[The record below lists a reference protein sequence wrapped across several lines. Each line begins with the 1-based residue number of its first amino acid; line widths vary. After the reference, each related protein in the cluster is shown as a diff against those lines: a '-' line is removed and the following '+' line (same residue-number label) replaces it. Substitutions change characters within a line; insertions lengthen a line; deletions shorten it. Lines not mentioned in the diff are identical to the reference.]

1 MNASAKL
8 NDAIEKYRVWLLNRY
23 DAFRDEL
30 LSLIGVE
37 DKVCQITAFRTAMSF
52 CQKGDYKEMA
62 PSPRFDIPYYRKIV
76 AELLTF
82 NPLPDELRI
91 CLKEAGV
98 HMGCDAQEYFEY
110 TDIKYHTINSLRFA
124 LTQRANAEPSPESD
138 ELEKRVL
145 YVLSLMK
152 TPVDEE
158 VKALGVFPAALAK
171 LVQQKKNFTDLL
183 EEVLRRDLTQST
195 LEYVLMK
202 MDAEFLPYL
211 ASPMQ
216 FTDFLTAC
224 FDYGGVLSVMSLS
237 SLYEMITHYGVNY
250 PAYFDRLYS
259 LLDEKVFSMKYRQRF
274 LALLVRSLRSSAVP
288 ALVLA
293 AFCKRL
299 ARIAVVSAPS
309 TALFVVPLLT
319 ELVSYHSSLYPLVQ
333 VGEKEDVYDVVSVRK
348 MLPGV
353 EEDEVAPAK
362 ELEDEDEEESEES
375 EEESEKEEVAAEVDD
390 HRMTERPSAELSS
403 EILKR
408 VLKRMELKRQRCEK
422 EPECPAKQ
430 PKVEYAMKT
439 VKEVI
444 RQKAAFD
451 PFDNATNDIQQS
463 HALESYLW
471 ELYVLQRHYDPKVVA
486 MMRML
491 QAKLVKTRQQF
502 NRIVGITYESEF
514 NRLLK
519 EEPGNF
525 AFASRNAGYLS
536 EESVVAKLFI

>member
-1 MNASAKL
+1 M
-8 NDAIEKYRVWLLNRY
+8 R
-23 DAFRDEL
+23 
-30 LSLIGVE
+30 GV
-37 DKVCQITAFRTAMSF
+37 R
-52 CQKGDYKEMA
+52 
-62 PSPRFDIPYYRKIV
+62 R
-76 AELLTF
+76 
-82 NPLPDELRI
+82 
-91 CLKEAGV
+91 
-98 HMGCDAQEYFEY
+98 
-110 TDIKYHTINSLRFA
+110 
-124 LTQRANAEPSPESD
+124 SD

-171 LVQQKKNFTDLL
+171 LAQQKKNFTDLL

-259 LLDEKVFSMKYRQRF
+259 LLDEKVFSMKCVLFFSLTPRYRQRF

-348 MLPGV
+348 VLPGV

-375 EEESEKEEVAAEVDD
+375 EESEKEEVVAEVDD

-408 VLKRMELKRQRCEK
+408 VLKRMERKRQRGEK

-430 PKVEYAMKT
+430 PKVEYAMKS
-439 VKEVI
+439 
-444 RQKAAFD
+444 AG
-451 PFDNATNDIQQS
+451 
-463 HALESYLW
+463 
-471 ELYVLQRHYDPKVVA
+471 VA
-486 MMRML
+486 G
-491 QAKLVKTRQQF
+491 A
-502 NRIVGITYESEF
+502 
-514 NRLLK
+514 
-519 EEPGNF
+519 
-525 AFASRNAGYLS
+525 
-536 EESVVAKLFI
+536 

>member
-1 MNASAKL
+1 
-8 NDAIEKYRVWLLNRY
+8 
-23 DAFRDEL
+23 
-30 LSLIGVE
+30 
-37 DKVCQITAFRTAMSF
+37 
-52 CQKGDYKEMA
+52 
-62 PSPRFDIPYYRKIV
+62 
-76 AELLTF
+76 
-82 NPLPDELRI
+82 
-91 CLKEAGV
+91 
-98 HMGCDAQEYFEY
+98 MGCDAQEYFEY

-124 LTQRANAEPSPESD
+124 LTQRANAEPSSESCRFVRGVRRSD

-259 LLDEKVFSMKYRQRF
+259 LLDEKVFSMKCVLFFSLTPRYRQRF

-430 PKVEYAMKT
+430 PKVEYAMKS
-439 VKEVI
+439 
-444 RQKAAFD
+444 AG
-451 PFDNATNDIQQS
+451 
-463 HALESYLW
+463 
-471 ELYVLQRHYDPKVVA
+471 VA
-486 MMRML
+486 G
-491 QAKLVKTRQQF
+491 A
-502 NRIVGITYESEF
+502 
-514 NRLLK
+514 
-519 EEPGNF
+519 
-525 AFASRNAGYLS
+525 
-536 EESVVAKLFI
+536 

>member
-1 MNASAKL
+1 
-8 NDAIEKYRVWLLNRY
+8 
-23 DAFRDEL
+23 
-30 LSLIGVE
+30 
-37 DKVCQITAFRTAMSF
+37 
-52 CQKGDYKEMA
+52 
-62 PSPRFDIPYYRKIV
+62 
-76 AELLTF
+76 
-82 NPLPDELRI
+82 
-91 CLKEAGV
+91 
-98 HMGCDAQEYFEY
+98 MGCDAQEYFEY

-124 LTQRANAEPSPESD
+124 LTQRTNAEPSPESCRFVRGVRRSD

-171 LVQQKKNFTDLL
+171 LAQQKKNFTDLL

-259 LLDEKVFSMKYRQRF
+259 LLDEKVFSMKCVLFFSLTPRYRQRF

-430 PKVEYAMKT
+430 PKVEYAMKS
-439 VKEVI
+439 
-444 RQKAAFD
+444 AG
-451 PFDNATNDIQQS
+451 
-463 HALESYLW
+463 
-471 ELYVLQRHYDPKVVA
+471 VA
-486 MMRML
+486 G
-491 QAKLVKTRQQF
+491 A
-502 NRIVGITYESEF
+502 
-514 NRLLK
+514 
-519 EEPGNF
+519 
-525 AFASRNAGYLS
+525 
-536 EESVVAKLFI
+536 